1 MSQYFPSYTTSTK
14 NIKVKLDLSNYVT
27 KDDKTDILKL
37 EDKIKENEKEASF
50 NRGFFITKIKV
61 ILFMS
66 ARQNHLIM
74 VIYT

>member
-1 MSQYFPSYTTSTK
+1 MTEYFPPYNTSTK

-37 EDKIKENEKEASF
+37 EYKIKENEKEASF

-66 ARQNHLIM
+66 ARRNHLIM
-74 VIYT
+74 LIYS

>member
-1 MSQYFPSYTTSTK
+1 MSEYFPPYNTSTK

-50 NRGFFITKIKV
+50 NKGFFYYK
-61 ILFMS
+61 
-66 ARQNHLIM
+66 N
-74 VIYT
+74 